1 MSEQEDDYL
10 VERFTLDDANYNDV
24 VEVIKAAYLT
34 NDPEEGGTISF
45 SEKTLNIFYGSPS
58 IPRDYFVR
66 AIYKPT
72 GKIVGFLGATPRL
85 LFMNGKIYKTGV
97 PGLLA
102 VHPDHRRKNLAVRM
116 GLVILAMGKD
126 FGFEGGF
133 GFFEPEAHGIDTGK
147 ALSAQAGLSSRD
159 IITITRFI
167 IRVFDVKKMATVVKT
182 KWYEKL
188 GLTILKSLPR
198 MKDPSRVRK
207 FKHDDA
213 TRIFELMDDY
223 RTHNQASFL
232 REEEDISWFMGQSGV
247 NCVVH
252 EDTEGKIDGFMVA
265 WEFEISG
272 FGNKCPLG
280 WIDMIHTYRLKT
292 EEAVDLARYFAQ
304 TSKELGWIGLQSP
317 FIPYFDPE
325 PLKKARF
332 VLYSKKLI
340 VNFTSATSE
349 WTIPFPE
356 KLTSMYFDWR

>member
-1 MSEQEDDYL
+1 MSEQEDEYL
-10 VERFTLDDANYNDV
+10 VERFTLDDVSYNDV

-45 SEKTLNIFYGSPS
+45 NEKSLNIFYGSPA
-58 IPRDYFVR
+58 IPRDYFVW

-85 LFMNGKIYKTGV
+85 LYIDGKTYKTGV

-116 GLVILAMGKD
+116 GLVMLSMGKG

-147 ALSAQAGLSSRD
+147 ALSQQAGLASRD
-159 IITITRFI
+159 VITITQFI
-167 IRVFDVKKMATVVKT
+167 IRVFNVKKMSTVIKT

-188 GLTILKSLPR
+188 GLAILQGLPR
-198 MKDPSRVRK
+198 VKDPSRVRK
-207 FKHDDA
+207 FRPDDA
-213 TRIFELMDDY
+213 ARMFELMDDY
-223 RTHNQASFL
+223 RTRNQASFI
-232 REEEDISWFMGQSGV
+232 REEEDISWFMIQPGV

-252 EDTEGKIDGFMVA
+252 EDTGGKVDGFMVA
-265 WEFEISG
+265 WEFEIAG
-272 FGNKCPLG
+272 FGNSCPLG

-292 EEAVDLARYFAQ
+292 EEAADLARYFAQ
-304 TSKELGWIGLQSP
+304 VSEELGWVGLQSP
-317 FIPYFDPE
+317 FIPYFDPA

-332 VLYSKKLI
+332 VFFPKKLI

-356 KLTSMYFDWR
+356 KITSMYFDWR